1 MLISI
6 AVDFRNAD
14 VATREKYHLTGERV
28 TALYGRPRDA
38 LIRELALVST
48 CNRDELYAWS
58 DAEGDAAL
66 ERATVELARRW
77 MGTKKDTRGLLQI
90 AKRRVGLD
98 VARHLLRVASGL
110 ESQVIGDGQILGQVR
125 ASYKYAQASRGL
137 GPVLHRL
144 FETALRTGK
153 RVSAETS
160 LSAGRNS
167 IGAEAAAMALHRFG
181 SLEHTRV
188 VVAGAGKT
196 AERTVR
202 QLHKL
207 GARDI
212 VIVNRTPERAQAL
225 AKAVGGRAAPMDALH
240 LELAMADVGVAATG
254 SEVPIIRADA
264 LRQTRDNCGTTG
276 YALFLV
282 DLSVPRNIEPACA
295 RLSGATLVDLDALH
309 IPIMAAEEMRRSSI
323 PSAGRIA
330 EEELRAFAEWASAA
344 GARAAIRPLHDALV
358 EIARREVAFA
368 AGDDLAARTAERIA
382 AKILARPMAAL
393 RSALA
398 RGDGVD
404 EVSAALDALFDDG
417 ARAGTPVPEPMRRA
431 SALGLRE

>member
-6 AVDFRNAD
+6 AVDFRSAD
-14 VATREKYHLTGERV
+14 VATREKYHLTGDRV
-28 TALYGRPRDA
+28 SALYARQRDE
-38 LIRELALVST
+38 LIHELALVST
-48 CNRDELYAWS
+48 CNRDELYAWC
-58 DAEGDAAL
+58 DLEGESAL
-66 ERATVELARRW
+66 ERATQELARRW
-77 MGTKKDTRGLLQI
+77 MGSKKETRGLLQI

-110 ESQVIGDGQILGQVR
+110 ESQVIGDGQILGQIR
-125 ASYKYAQASRGL
+125 SSYKFAHASHAM

-153 RVSAETS
+153 RVSTETS

-212 VIVNRTPERAQAL
+212 VIINRTMDRAEIL

-254 SEVPIIRADA
+254 SEVPIIRHDA
-264 LRQTRDNCGTTG
+264 LRQTRENCGTTG

-282 DLSVPRNIEPACA
+282 DLSVPRNIEPTCA
-295 RLSGATLVDLDALH
+295 RLSGVTVVDLDALH
-309 IPIMAAEEMRRSSI
+309 IPIMAAEEMRKSSI
-323 PSAGRIA
+323 PSAARLV
-330 EEELRAFAEWASAA
+330 EEELRSFAEWASAA
-344 GARAAIRPLHDALV
+344 SARQAIRPLHDAIV
-358 EIARREVAFA
+358 AIAKREVAFA
-368 AGDDLAARTAERIA
+368 AGEEAAERTAERIA
-382 AKILARPMAAL
+382 AKMLARPMVAL

-398 RGDGVD
+398 RGDGLD
-404 EVSAALDALFDDG
+404 EFAVALDCLFDG
-417 ARAGTPVPEPMRRA
+417 SRPAKRTVEAARRA

>member
-6 AVDFRNAD
+6 AVDFRSAD
-14 VATREKYHLTGERV
+14 VATREKYHLTGDRV
-28 TALYGRPRDA
+28 SALYARQRDE

-48 CNRDELYAWS
+48 CNRDELYAWC
-58 DAEGDAAL
+58 DLEGDAAL
-66 ERATVELARRW
+66 ERATQELARRW
-77 MGTKKDTRGLLQI
+77 MGSKKETRGLLQI

-110 ESQVIGDGQILGQVR
+110 ESQVIGDGQILGQIR
-125 ASYKYAQASRGL
+125 SSYKFAHASHAM

-153 RVSAETS
+153 RVSTETS

-212 VIVNRTPERAQAL
+212 VIINRTMDRAEVL
-225 AKAVGGRAAPMDALH
+225 AKAIGGRAAPMDSLH

-254 SEVPIIRADA
+254 SEVPIIRHDA
-264 LRQTRDNCGTTG
+264 LRQTRENCGTTG

-282 DLSVPRNIEPACA
+282 DLSVPRNIEPTCA
-295 RLSGATLVDLDALH
+295 RLSGVTVVDLDALH
-309 IPIMAAEEMRRSSI
+309 IPIMAAEEMRKSAI
-323 PSAGRIA
+323 PSAARLV
-330 EEELRAFAEWASAA
+330 EEELRSFAEWASAA
-344 GARAAIRPLHDALV
+344 TARQAIRPLHDAIV
-358 EIARREVAFA
+358 AIAKREVAFA
-368 AGDDLAARTAERIA
+368 AGEEAAARTAERIA
-382 AKILARPMAAL
+382 AKMLARPMVAL

-398 RGDGVD
+398 RGDGLD
-404 EVSAALDALFDDG
+404 EFALALDCLFDG
-417 ARAGTPVPEPMRRA
+417 SRPAKRTVEAARRA

>member
-1 MLISI
+1 MLISL
-6 AVDFRNAD
+6 AVDFRSAD
-14 VATREKYHLTGERV
+14 VATREKYHLTADRV
-28 TALYGRPRDA
+28 HALYGSPRDE

-48 CNRDELYAWS
+48 CNRDELYAWC
-58 DAEGDAAL
+58 DEEGDAAL
-66 ERATVELARRW
+66 ERATQELARRW
-77 MGTKKDTRGLLQI
+77 MGTRKDVRGLLKI
-90 AKRRVGLD
+90 AKRRSGSD

-125 ASYKYAQASRGL
+125 SAYKFAAASHAL

-144 FETALRTGK
+144 FEVALRTGK

-196 AERTVR
+196 SERTVR

-212 VIVNRTPERAQAL
+212 VIVNRSPERAERL
-225 AKAVGGRAAPMDALH
+225 AKAVGGRVAPLEALH
-240 LELAMADVGVAATG
+240 LELSMADIGMAATG
-254 SEVPIIRADA
+254 SELPIIRAA
-264 LRQTRDNCGTTG
+264 ELRQTRENCGTTG

-295 RLSGATLVDLDALH
+295 TLDGVTLVDLDALH
-309 IPIMAAEEMRRSSI
+309 IPIMAAEEMRRESI
-323 PSAGRIA
+323 PAAGRIVEDEVRRFLDWA
-330 EEELRAFAEWASAA
+330 AASVAREAIEPLRE
-344 GARAAIRPLHDALV
+344 AIIA
-358 EIARREVAFA
+358 IARREVAYV
-368 AGDDLAARTAERIA
+368 AGDSVAEAAARRIA
-382 AKILARPMAAL
+382 AKMLARPMVAL
-393 RSALA
+393 RGALS
-398 RGDGVD
+398 RGEGLDD
-404 EVSAALDALFDDG
+404 FAEALDSLFDG
-417 ARAGTPVPEPMRRA
+417 ARPAKRTIENARRA
-431 SALGLRE
+431 SVGLRD